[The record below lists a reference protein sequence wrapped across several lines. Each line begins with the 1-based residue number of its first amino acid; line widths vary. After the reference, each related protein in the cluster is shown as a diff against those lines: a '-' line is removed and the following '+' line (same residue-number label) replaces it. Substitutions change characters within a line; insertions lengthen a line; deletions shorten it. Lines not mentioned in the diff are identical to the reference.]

1 MEVHMEETVK
11 QEVATEERT
20 FTQDELNAI
29 VSDRLKRAE
38 SKYEDYEELKA
49 KAEKLDKIEEENKS
63 ELERAT
69 ERAQALEAELDGI
82 KKANEVRDIRQKV
95 AEETGVPVS
104 LITGDTEEECKAQAE
119 AINAYAKPT
128 GYPAVKDG
136 GEVHQVTKRST
147 RDQFAEWAGAILN

>member
-1 MEVHMEETVK
+1 MEETVK
-11 QEVATEERT
+11 QEVAAEERT

-136 GEVHQVTKRST
+136 GEVHQVGKPTT
-147 RDQFAEWAGAILN
+147 REQFAQWAAQALV

>member
-1 MEVHMEETVK
+1 MEETVK
-11 QEVATEERT
+11 QAEATEVRT

-38 SKYEDYEELKA
+38 SKYEDYDELKE
-49 KAEKLDKIEEENKS
+49 KAAKLDEIEEKNKT

-69 ERAQALEAELDGI
+69 ERADALKAELDGI

-104 LITGDTEEECKAQAE
+104 LITEDTEEACKAQAE
-119 AINAYAKPT
+119 AIANFAKPA
-128 GYPAVKDG
+128 GYPTVKDA
-136 GEVHQVTKRST
+136 GEVSRVGKPTT
-147 RDQFAEWAGAILN
+147 REQFAKWAENI

>member
-1 MEVHMEETVK
+1 MEETVK

-136 GEVHQVTKRST
+136 GEVHQVGKPTT
-147 RDQFAEWAGAILN
+147 REQFAQWAAQALV

>member
-1 MEVHMEETVK
+1 MEETVK

-82 KKANEVRDIRQKV
+82 KKANEVRNIRQKV

-136 GEVHQVTKRST
+136 GEVHQVGKPTT
-147 RDQFAEWAGAILN
+147 REQFAQWAAQALV